1 MQALN
6 EQIAEFTIDIPDAD
20 IEDLKRRLDLTRWPD
35 QIPGTDWRYGA
46 KTEYIRSLCDYWRN
60 QYDWRKH
67 EARLNRFPQFKT
79 EIAGIDIHFVH
90 VQSKHAD
97 ATPLLISHGWPGS
110 FVEFLHVIDP
120 LVNPEA
126 HGGTADNAFHVVCPS
141 LPGYGFSGTTTTE
154 QVDTL
159 AMGEAFAELMARLGY
174 SKYIAQGGDWGA
186 LITSNIGC
194 IDAEH
199 LYGIHLNMPFGFPTT
214 ADPNEGLSASEIADL
229 ATMAHFEQMETGYQK
244 IQGTKPQTLGVGLN
258 DSPAGLCAWI
268 TEKFHS
274 WTDCDGDIESVLD
287 KDDLLTN
294 ISVYWFTQS
303 ICSSTRL
310 YYEVTQNPRLKF
322 LEAPVAVPTGVARFP
337 KELMLFP
344 RLWCDNVYSDIV
356 QWNTF
361 DKGGHFAAMERPA
374 EFVEEIRTFAA
385 KVVR

>member
-1 MQALN
+1 
-6 EQIAEFTIDIPDAD
+6 
-20 IEDLKRRLDLTRWPD
+20 
-35 QIPGTDWRYGA
+35 
-46 KTEYIRSLCDYWRN
+46 
-60 QYDWRKH
+60 
-67 EARLNRFPQFKT
+67 
-79 EIAGIDIHFVH
+79 
-90 VQSKHAD
+90 
-97 ATPLLISHGWPGS
+97 
-110 FVEFLHVIDP
+110 
-120 LVNPEA
+120 
-126 HGGTADNAFHVVCPS
+126 
-141 LPGYGFSGTTTTE
+141 
-154 QVDTL
+154 
-159 AMGEAFAELMARLGY
+159 
-174 SKYIAQGGDWGA
+174 
-186 LITSNIGC
+186 
-194 IDAEH
+194 
-199 LYGIHLNMPFGFPTT
+199 MPFGFPAT

-229 ATMAHFEQMETGYQK
+229 ATMAHFEQLETGYQK

-322 LEAPVAVPTGVARFP
+322 LEAPVTVPTGVARFP

-361 DKGGHFAAMERPA
+361 GKGGHFAAMERPV
-374 EFVEEIRTFAA
+374 EFVDEIRSFAT